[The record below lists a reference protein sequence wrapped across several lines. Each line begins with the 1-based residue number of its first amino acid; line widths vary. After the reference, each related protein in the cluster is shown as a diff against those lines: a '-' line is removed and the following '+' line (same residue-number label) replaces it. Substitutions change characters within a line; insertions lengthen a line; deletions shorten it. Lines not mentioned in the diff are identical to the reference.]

1 MQVQSKVIIRE
12 SFSFHIPP
20 QQIHHFSPLLLYD
33 ISVYHLF
40 FRTAYHKPIG
50 KSTFLPTSPV
60 KSAPC
65 SIATFL
71 CLFPLFIG
79 PYCRLHLLAACLAAA
94 LVALAVWL
102 WPAAETEPQRPDGT
116 ADPVLAAD
124 PVMDAYTAACQTYY
138 TGADGREYHLFTAM
152 TPAPQG
158 STEPVGYHSE
168 LIPANDGASVDC
180 PATVIAE
187 DAVTQDYAAEDFA
200 ALLDSWDV
208 SVTAPEGVSRVKLW
222 DAEEETPESPA
233 LLYRRLRAD
242 STCTH
247 NEVVW
252 TLYMKSGD
260 VLHLTMT
267 VEFEEQQALRITPED
282 TPLDTAQELQALLDR
297 LAEEYDADT
306 SITVELPDVTYDAP
320 VSVGCAVTLKG
331 SGTAFAAP
339 VTVTPLSDTERC
351 HAYVRF
357 SEVSFEGDG
366 GGTGVTARAPTY
378 LENCRVTGW
387 DVGALAVNGGWVYLH
402 GGYIGG
408 NGVGAQ
414 YDSAYSNSYTY
425 TIRRI
430 DFLNNTTALELLCLP
445 PNSYAALDDCRFHG
459 NGTDV
464 YNPGGYR
471 IEVNNG
477 TEVTL

>member
-102 WPAAETEPQRPDGT
+102 WPAAETEPQRPNSA

-138 TGADGREYHLFTAM
+138 TGADGREYHVFTAE
-152 TPAPQG
+152 TPNLYDP
-158 STEPVGYHSE
+158 TTPVGYCCR
-168 LIPANDGASVDC
+168 LIPDGSGNDF
-180 PATVIAE
+180 PATVMVE

-242 STCTH
+242 PTCTH

-252 TLYMKSGD
+252 TLRMKSGD

-282 TPLDTAQELQALLDR
+282 APLETARELQALLDR

-366 GGTGVTARAPTY
+366 SGTGVTARAPTY
-378 LENCRVTGW
+378 LENCRVTDW

-408 NGVGAQ
+408 NGVGAR

-445 PNSYAALDDCRFHG
+445 PNSYAALDDCRFRG

>member
-1 MQVQSKVIIRE
+1 M
-12 SFSFHIPP
+12 
-20 QQIHHFSPLLLYD
+20 
-33 ISVYHLF
+33 
-40 FRTAYHKPIG
+40 
-50 KSTFLPTSPV
+50 
-60 KSAPC
+60 
-65 SIATFL
+65 
-71 CLFPLFIG
+71 
-79 PYCRLHLLAACLAAA
+79 
-94 LVALAVWL
+94 
-102 WPAAETEPQRPDGT
+102 
-116 ADPVLAAD
+116 
-124 PVMDAYTAACQTYY
+124 
-138 TGADGREYHLFTAM
+138 FTAM
-152 TPAPQG
+152 TPNPYDP
-158 STEPVGYHSE
+158 TTPVGYCCR
-168 LIPANDGASVDC
+168 LIPDGSGNDF
-180 PATVIAE
+180 PATVMVE

-233 LLYRRLRAD
+233 LLYRRLWGD
-242 STCTH
+242 NTCTH
-247 NEVVW
+247 NEIVW
-252 TLYMKSGD
+252 TLRMKNGD
-260 VLHLTMT
+260 VLTLTQT
-267 VEFEEQQALRITPED
+267 IELLPQEVRTYSTAD

-297 LAEEYDADT
+297 LAEEYNADT

-331 SGTAFAAP
+331 SGTTFAAP

-366 GGTGVTARAPTY
+366 SGTGVTARAPTY

-387 DVGALAVNGGWVYLH
+387 AVGGEAVTGGWLYLRGSH
-402 GGYIGG
+402 VADC
-408 NGVGAQ
+408 GVGIR
-414 YDSAYSNSYTY
+414 YNSAYSSSYTY
-425 TIRRI
+425 FADKMT
-430 DFLNNTTALELLCLP
+430 FVQNGTALELLCLP
-445 PNSYAALDDCRFHG
+445 PNSYAALDDCRFRG

>member
-40 FRTAYHKPIG
+40 FSTAYHKPIG

-79 PYCRLHLLAACLAAA
+79 PYCRLHLLAACLAAVLA
-94 LVALAVWL
+94 ALAVWL
-102 WPAAETEPQRPDGT
+102 WPAAETEPQRPNSAVDPT
-116 ADPVLAAD
+116 AATDPAPD
-124 PVMDAYTAACQTYY
+124 PYLAACQTYY
-138 TGADGREYHLFTAM
+138 TGADGREYHVFTAV
-152 TPAPQG
+152 TPSIEG
-158 STEPVGYHSE
+158 RTDPVGYRSE
-168 LIPANDGASVDC
+168 LIPAGGTVDF
-180 PATVIAE
+180 PATVMVE

-242 STCTH
+242 PTCTH

-252 TLYMKSGD
+252 TLRMKSGD

-282 TPLDTAQELQALLDR
+282 APLETAQELQALLDR
-297 LAEEYDADT
+297 LAEEYDANT

-331 SGTAFAAP
+331 SGTTFTAPITVAPLKNTDLTRAF
-339 VTVTPLSDTERC
+339 
-351 HAYVRF
+351 VRF
-357 SEVSFEGDG
+357 RQINFTGDG
-366 GGTGVTARAPTY
+366 SGTGITAAAPTY
-378 LENCRVTGW
+378 LEESRVTGW
-387 DVGALAVNGGWVYLH
+387 AVGGEAVTGGWLYLRGSH
-402 GGYIGG
+402 VADC
-408 NGVGAQ
+408 GVGIR
-414 YDSAYSNSYTY
+414 YNSAYSSSYTY
-425 TIRRI
+425 FADKMT
-430 DFLNNTTALELLCLP
+430 FVQNGTALELLCMP
-445 PNSYAALDDCRFHG
+445 PRAYAVLEDCRFRG
-459 NGTDV
+459 NDV
-464 YNPGGYR
+464 DVANPGGYR

>member
-20 QQIHHFSPLLLYD
+20 QQIHHFPPLLLYD

-79 PYCRLHLLAACLAAA
+79 PYCRLRLLAACLAAVLA
-94 LVALAVWL
+94 ALAVWL
-102 WPAAETEPQRPDGT
+102 WPAAETEPQRPNST
-116 ADPVLAAD
+116 ADPTAATD
-124 PVMDAYTAACQTYY
+124 PAPDPYLAACQTYY
-138 TGADGREYHLFTAM
+138 TGADGREYHVFTAV
-152 TPAPQG
+152 TPSIEG
-158 STEPVGYHSE
+158 RTDPVGYRSE
-168 LIPANDGASVDC
+168 LIPAGGTVDF
-180 PATVIAE
+180 PATVMVE

-242 STCTH
+242 PTCTH

-252 TLYMKSGD
+252 TLRMKSGD

-282 TPLDTAQELQALLDR
+282 APLDTAEQLQALLDDI
-297 LAEEYDADT
+297 AGACDADT
-306 SITVELPDVTYDAP
+306 SVTVYLPEVTYDAP
-320 VSVGCAVTLKG
+320 ITVGCAVELVG
-331 SGTAFAAP
+331 SGTTFTAPITVAPLKNTDLTRAF
-339 VTVTPLSDTERC
+339 
-351 HAYVRF
+351 VRF
-357 SEVSFEGDG
+357 RQINFTGDG
-366 GGTGVTARAPTY
+366 SGTGITAAAPTY
-378 LENCRVTGW
+378 LEESRVTGW
-387 DVGALAVNGGWVYLH
+387 AVGGEAVTGGWLYLRGSH
-402 GGYIGG
+402 VADC
-408 NGVGAQ
+408 GVGIR
-414 YDSAYSNSYTY
+414 YNSAYSSSYTY
-425 TIRRI
+425 FADKMT
-430 DFLNNTTALELLCLP
+430 FVQNGTALELLCMP
-445 PNSYAALDDCRFHG
+445 PDGYIELQGCRFHG

-464 YNPGGYR
+464 RNPGGYR
-471 IEVNNG
+471 VEQTGSTTVA
-477 TEVTL
+477 L

>member
-1 MQVQSKVIIRE
+1 M
-12 SFSFHIPP
+12 
-20 QQIHHFSPLLLYD
+20 
-33 ISVYHLF
+33 
-40 FRTAYHKPIG
+40 
-50 KSTFLPTSPV
+50 
-60 KSAPC
+60 
-65 SIATFL
+65 
-71 CLFPLFIG
+71 
-79 PYCRLHLLAACLAAA
+79 
-94 LVALAVWL
+94 AVWL

-116 ADPVLAAD
+116 ADPAAATD
-124 PVMDAYTAACQTYY
+124 PAPDPYLAACQTYY
-138 TGADGREYHLFTAM
+138 TGADGREYHVFTAV
-152 TPAPQG
+152 TPSIEG
-158 STEPVGYHSE
+158 RTDPVGYRSE
-168 LIPANDGASVDC
+168 LIPAGGTVDF
-180 PATVIAE
+180 PATVMVE

-233 LLYRRLRAD
+233 LLCRRLRAD
-242 STCTH
+242 PTCTH

-252 TLYMKSGD
+252 TLRMKSGD

-282 TPLDTAQELQALLDR
+282 APL
-297 LAEEYDADT
+297 
-306 SITVELPDVTYDAP
+306 
-320 VSVGCAVTLKG
+320 SVGCAVTLKG

-366 GGTGVTARAPTY
+366 SGTGVTARAPTY

-408 NGVGAQ
+408 NGVGAR

-445 PNSYAALDDCRFHG
+445 PNSYAALDDCRFRG

>member
-1 MQVQSKVIIRE
+1 MTDMTKTDKKCPHCGAPLAQDASFCPHCTATLAQRRVI
-12 SFSFHIPP
+12 
-20 QQIHHFSPLLLYD
+20 
-33 ISVYHLF
+33 
-40 FRTAYHKPIG
+40 A
-50 KSTFLPTSPV
+50 LPRAGHRRSRW
-60 KSAPC
+60 
-65 SIATFL
+65 L
-71 CLFPLFIG
+71 
-79 PYCRLHLLAACLAAA
+79 LLAAVIAAA
-94 LVALAVWL
+94 AAAVVLWL
-102 WPAAETEPQRPDGT
+102 SRPGDTPPEDTAGKEDAAQ
-116 ADPVLAAD
+116 AAAD
-124 PVMDAYTAACQTYY
+124 PYLAACQTYY
-138 TGADGREYHLFTAM
+138 TGADGREYHVFTAV
-152 TPAPQG
+152 TPSIEG
-158 STEPVGYHSE
+158 RTDPVGYHSE
-168 LIPANDGASVDC
+168 LIPAGGTVDF
-180 PATVIAE
+180 PATVMVE

-242 STCTH
+242 PTCTH

-252 TLYMKSGD
+252 TLRMKSGD

-282 TPLDTAQELQALLDR
+282 APLETAQELQALLDR
-297 LAEEYDADT
+297 LAEEYNADT

-366 GGTGVTARAPTY
+366 SGTGVTARAPTY

-408 NGVGAQ
+408 NGVGAR

-445 PNSYAALDDCRFHG
+445 PNSYAALDDCRFRG

-477 TEVTL
+477 TEVALPAGRDAAA

>member
-79 PYCRLHLLAACLAAA
+79 PYCRLRLLAACLAAVLA
-94 LVALAVWL
+94 ALAVWL
-102 WPAAETEPQRPDGT
+102 WPTAETEPQRPNS
-116 ADPVLAAD
+116 AAD
-124 PVMDAYTAACQTYY
+124 PAAATDPAPDPYLAACQIYY
-138 TGADGREYHLFTAM
+138 TGADGREYHVFTAV
-152 TPAPQG
+152 TPSIEG
-158 STEPVGYHSE
+158 RTDPVGYRSE
-168 LIPANDGASVDC
+168 LIPAGGTVDF
-180 PATVIAE
+180 PATVMVE

-242 STCTH
+242 PTCTH

-252 TLYMKSGD
+252 TL
-260 VLHLTMT
+260 
-267 VEFEEQQALRITPED
+267 RITPED
-282 TPLDTAQELQALLDR
+282 APLETAQELQALLDR
-297 LAEEYDADT
+297 LAEEYDANT

-331 SGTAFAAP
+331 SGTTFAAP

-366 GGTGVTARAPTY
+366 SGTGVTARAPTY

-387 DVGALAVNGGWVYLH
+387 AVGGEAVTGGWLYLRGSH
-402 GGYIGG
+402 VADC
-408 NGVGAQ
+408 GVGIR
-414 YDSAYSNSYTY
+414 YNSAYSSSYTY
-425 TIRRI
+425 FADKMT
-430 DFLNNTTALELLCLP
+430 FVQNGTALELLCMP
-445 PNSYAALDDCRFHG
+445 PDGYIELQGCRFHG

-464 YNPGGYR
+464 RNPGGYR
-471 IEVNNG
+471 VEQTGSTTVA
-477 TEVTL
+477 L

>member
-1 MQVQSKVIIRE
+1 MTDMTKTDKKCPHCGAPLAQDASFCPHCTATLAQRRVI
-12 SFSFHIPP
+12 
-20 QQIHHFSPLLLYD
+20 
-33 ISVYHLF
+33 
-40 FRTAYHKPIG
+40 A
-50 KSTFLPTSPV
+50 LPRAGHRRSRW
-60 KSAPC
+60 
-65 SIATFL
+65 L
-71 CLFPLFIG
+71 
-79 PYCRLHLLAACLAAA
+79 LLAAVIAAA
-94 LVALAVWL
+94 AAAVVLWL
-102 WPAAETEPQRPDGT
+102 SRPGDTPPEDTAGKEDAAQ
-116 ADPVLAAD
+116 AAAD
-124 PVMDAYTAACQTYY
+124 PYLAACQTYY
-138 TGADGREYHLFTAM
+138 TGADGREYHVFTAV
-152 TPAPQG
+152 TPSIEG
-158 STEPVGYHSE
+158 RTDPVGYRSE
-168 LIPANDGASVDC
+168 LIPAGGTVDF
-180 PATVIAE
+180 PATVMVE

-242 STCTH
+242 PTCTH
-247 NEVVW
+247 NEVEW
-252 TLYMKSGD
+252 TLYMKNGD
-260 VLHLTMT
+260 VLHLSMT

-282 TPLDTAQELQALLDR
+282 APLETAQELQALLDR

-306 SITVELPDVTYDAP
+306 SVTVELPDVTYDAP

-357 SEVSFEGDG
+357 SEVSFERDG

-408 NGVGAQ
+408 NGVGAR

-445 PNSYAALDDCRFHG
+445 PHSYAALDDCRFRG

-477 TEVTL
+477 TEVALSAGRDAAA

>member
-1 MQVQSKVIIRE
+1 MCGNFILPRGEKSLWIFYSSVQLDFTIN
-12 SFSFHIPP
+12 H
-20 QQIHHFSPLLLYD
+20 
-33 ISVYHLF
+33 HLF

-102 WPAAETEPQRPDGT
+102 WPAAETEPQRPNSAVDPT
-116 ADPVLAAD
+116 AATDPAPD
-124 PVMDAYTAACQTYY
+124 PYLAACQTYY
-138 TGADGREYHLFTAM
+138 TGADGREYHVFTAV
-152 TPAPQG
+152 TPSIEG
-158 STEPVGYHSE
+158 RTDPVGYRSE
-168 LIPANDGASVDC
+168 LIPAGETVDFS
-180 PATVIAE
+180 ATVMVE

-242 STCTH
+242 PTCTH

-252 TLYMKSGD
+252 TLYMKNGD
-260 VLHLTMT
+260 EIQLTMT
-267 VEFEEQQALRITPED
+267 VEFEEQTTLYFGQQDA
-282 TPLDTAQELQALLDR
+282 PLETAQELQALLDR
-297 LAEEYDADT
+297 LAQEYDADT
-306 SITVELPDVTYDAP
+306 SITVELPDVTCDAP

-331 SGTAFAAP
+331 SGTTFASP

-408 NGVGAQ
+408 NGVGAR

-425 TIRRI
+425 TIRHI

-445 PNSYAALDDCRFHG
+445 PNSYAALDDCRFRG

>member
-1 MQVQSKVIIRE
+1 MLLPRRAE
-12 SFSFHIPP
+12 LPP
-20 QQIHHFSPLLLYD
+20 AD
-33 ISVYHLF
+33 
-40 FRTAYHKPIG
+40 
-50 KSTFLPTSPV
+50 
-60 KSAPC
+60 
-65 SIATFL
+65 
-71 CLFPLFIG
+71 
-79 PYCRLHLLAACLAAA
+79 
-94 LVALAVWL
+94 
-102 WPAAETEPQRPDGT
+102 AETPTAPD
-116 ADPVLAAD
+116 AAPDPYL
-124 PVMDAYTAACQTYY
+124 AACQTYY
-138 TGADGREYHLFTAM
+138 TAGDGREYHVFTAM
-152 TPAPQG
+152 TPNLYDP
-158 STEPVGYHSE
+158 TTPVGYCCR
-168 LIPANDGASVDC
+168 LIPDGGSNDF
-180 PATVIAE
+180 PATVMVQDATTQE
-187 DAVTQDYAAEDFA
+187 DCPEDFA

-208 SVTAPEGVSRVKLW
+208 TVSAPEGVSRVKLW

-233 LLYRRLRAD
+233 LLYRRLWGD
-242 STCTH
+242 NTCTH
-247 NEVVW
+247 NEIVW
-252 TLYMKSGD
+252 TLRMKNGD
-260 VLHLTMT
+260 VLTLTQT
-267 VEFEEQQALRITPED
+267 IELLPQEVRTYSTAD
-282 TPLDTAQELQALLDR
+282 TPLETAQELQALLDR

-366 GGTGVTARAPTY
+366 SGTGVTARAPTY

-408 NGVGAQ
+408 NGVGAR

-445 PNSYAALDDCRFHG
+445 PNSYAALDDCRFRG

>member
-20 QQIHHFSPLLLYD
+20 QQIHHFPPLLLYD

-79 PYCRLHLLAACLAAA
+79 PYCRLHLLAAVITAAA
-94 LVALAVWL
+94 AAVVLWL
-102 WPAAETEPQRPDGT
+102 SRPGDTPPEDT
-116 ADPVLAAD
+116 ADKEDAAQAAVD
-124 PVMDAYTAACQTYY
+124 PYLAACQTYY
-138 TGADGREYHLFTAM
+138 TAGDGREYHVFTAV
-152 TPAPQG
+152 TPSIEG
-158 STEPVGYHSE
+158 RTDPVGYRSE
-168 LIPANDGASVDC
+168 LIPAGGTVDF
-180 PATVIAE
+180 PATVMVE

-242 STCTH
+242 PTCTH

-252 TLYMKSGD
+252 TLRMKSGD

-282 TPLDTAQELQALLDR
+282 APLETAQELQALLDR
-297 LAEEYDADT
+297 LAEEYNADT

-331 SGTAFAAP
+331 SGTTFAAP

-357 SEVSFEGDG
+357 SEVRFEGDG
-366 GGTGVTARAPTY
+366 SGTGVTARAPTY

-408 NGVGAQ
+408 NGVGAR

-445 PNSYAALDDCRFHG
+445 PNSYAALDDCRFRG

>member
-1 MQVQSKVIIRE
+1 
-12 SFSFHIPP
+12 
-20 QQIHHFSPLLLYD
+20 
-33 ISVYHLF
+33 
-40 FRTAYHKPIG
+40 
-50 KSTFLPTSPV
+50 
-60 KSAPC
+60 
-65 SIATFL
+65 
-71 CLFPLFIG
+71 
-79 PYCRLHLLAACLAAA
+79 
-94 LVALAVWL
+94 
-102 WPAAETEPQRPDGT
+102 
-116 ADPVLAAD
+116 
-124 PVMDAYTAACQTYY
+124 MDAYTAACQTYY
-138 TGADGREYHLFTAM
+138 TGADGREYHVFTAV
-152 TPAPQG
+152 TPSIEG
-158 STEPVGYHSE
+158 RTDPVGYRSE
-168 LIPANDGASVDC
+168 LIPAGGTVDF
-180 PATVIAE
+180 PATVMVE

-208 SVTAPEGVSRVKLW
+208 SVSAPEGVGRVSLRE
-222 DAEEETPESPA
+222 AELETADTPA
-233 LLYRRLRAD
+233 LLYRRLWGD
-242 STCTH
+242 NTCTH
-247 NEVVW
+247 NEIVW
-252 TLYMKSGD
+252 TLRMKNGD
-260 VLHLTMT
+260 VLTLTQT
-267 VEFEEQQALRITPED
+267 IELLPQEVRTYSTAD
-282 TPLDTAQELQALLDR
+282 APLETAQELQALLDR
-297 LAEEYDADT
+297 LAEEYNADT

-366 GGTGVTARAPTY
+366 SGTGVTARAPTY

-408 NGVGAQ
+408 NGVGAR

-425 TIRRI
+425 TIRHI

-445 PNSYAALDDCRFHG
+445 PNSYAALDDCRFRG

>member
-1 MQVQSKVIIRE
+1 MRRR
-12 SFSFHIPP
+12 PP
-20 QQIHHFSPLLLYD
+20 P
-33 ISVYHLF
+33 
-40 FRTAYHKPIG
+40 RTRPW
-50 KSTFLPTSPV
+50 T
-60 KSAPC
+60 
-65 SIATFL
+65 
-71 CLFPLFIG
+71 
-79 PYCRLHLLAACLAAA
+79 PYL
-94 LVALAVWL
+94 
-102 WPAAETEPQRPDGT
+102 T
-116 ADPVLAAD
+116 
-124 PVMDAYTAACQTYY
+124 ACQTYY
-138 TGADGREYHLFTAM
+138 TAGDGREYHVFTAM
-152 TPAPQG
+152 TPNPYDP
-158 STEPVGYHSE
+158 TTPVGYCCR
-168 LIPANDGASVDC
+168 LIPDGSGNDF
-180 PATVIAE
+180 PATVMVE

-233 LLYRRLRAD
+233 LLYRRLWGD
-242 STCTH
+242 NTCTH
-247 NEVVW
+247 NEIVW
-252 TLYMKSGD
+252 TLRMKNGD
-260 VLHLTMT
+260 VLTLTQT
-267 VEFEEQQALRITPED
+267 IELLPQEVRTYSTAD

-297 LAEEYDADT
+297 LAEEYNADT

-331 SGTAFAAP
+331 SGTTFAAP

-366 GGTGVTARAPTY
+366 SGTGVTARAPTY

-387 DVGALAVNGGWVYLH
+387 AVGGEAVTGGWLYLRGSH
-402 GGYIGG
+402 VADC
-408 NGVGAQ
+408 GVGIR
-414 YDSAYSNSYTY
+414 YNSAYSSSYTY
-425 TIRRI
+425 FADKMT
-430 DFLNNTTALELLCLP
+430 FVQNGTALELLCLP
-445 PNSYAALDDCRFHG
+445 PNSYAALDDCRFRG

>member
-102 WPAAETEPQRPDGT
+102 WPTAETEPQRPDGT

-138 TGADGREYHLFTAM
+138 TGADGREYHVFTAE
-152 TPAPQG
+152 TPNPYDP
-158 STEPVGYHSE
+158 TTPVGYCCR
-168 LIPANDGASVDC
+168 LIPDGSGNDF
-180 PATVIAE
+180 PATVMVQDATTQE
-187 DAVTQDYAAEDFA
+187 DCPEDFA

-242 STCTH
+242 PTCTH

-252 TLYMKSGD
+252 TLHMKSGD

-282 TPLDTAQELQALLDR
+282 APLETAQELQALLDR

-339 VTVTPLSDTERC
+339 VTVMPLSDTERC

-378 LENCRVTGW
+378 LENCRVTDW

-408 NGVGAQ
+408 NGVGAR

-445 PNSYAALDDCRFHG
+445 PNSYAALDDCRFRG

>member
-20 QQIHHFSPLLLYD
+20 QQIHHFPPLLLYD

-94 LVALAVWL
+94 LAAALLLLLPRRAEL
-102 WPAAETEPQRPDGT
+102 PPADAETPTAPD
-116 ADPVLAAD
+116 AAMDPYL
-124 PVMDAYTAACQTYY
+124 TACQTYY
-138 TGADGREYHLFTAM
+138 TAGDGREYHVFTAM
-152 TPAPQG
+152 TPNPYDP
-158 STEPVGYHSE
+158 TTPVGYCCR
-168 LIPANDGASVDC
+168 LIPDGSGNDF
-180 PATVIAE
+180 PATVMVQDATTQE
-187 DAVTQDYAAEDFA
+187 DCPEDFA
-200 ALLDSWDV
+200 PLLDSWDV
-208 SVTAPEGVSRVKLW
+208 TVSAPEGVGRVSLW

-242 STCTH
+242 PTCTH

-252 TLYMKSGD
+252 TLYMKNGD
-260 VLHLTMT
+260 EIQLTMT
-267 VEFEEQQALRITPED
+267 VEFEEQTTLYFGQQD
-282 TPLDTAQELQALLDR
+282 TPLETAQELQALLDR

-339 VTVTPLSDTERC
+339 VTVMPLSDTERC

-366 GGTGVTARAPTY
+366 SGTGVTARAPTY

-387 DVGALAVNGGWVYLH
+387 AVGGEAVTGGWLYLRGSH
-402 GGYIGG
+402 VADC
-408 NGVGAQ
+408 GVGIR
-414 YDSAYSNSYTY
+414 YNSAYSSSYTY
-425 TIRRI
+425 FADKMT
-430 DFLNNTTALELLCLP
+430 FVQNGTALELLCMP
-445 PNSYAALDDCRFHG
+445 PDGYIELQGCRFHG

-464 YNPGGYR
+464 RNPGGYR
-471 IEVNNG
+471 VEQTGSTTVA
-477 TEVTL
+477 L

>member
-1 MQVQSKVIIRE
+1 MG
-12 SFSFHIPP
+12 F
-20 QQIHHFSPLLLYD
+20 
-33 ISVYHLF
+33 
-40 FRTAYHKPIG
+40 
-50 KSTFLPTSPV
+50 
-60 KSAPC
+60 
-65 SIATFL
+65 
-71 CLFPLFIG
+71 
-79 PYCRLHLLAACLAAA
+79 AAA
-94 LVALAVWL
+94 FAAGLAVWL
-102 WPAAETEPQRPDGT
+102 WPAAETEPQRPNS
-116 ADPVLAAD
+116 AAD
-124 PVMDAYTAACQTYY
+124 PAAATDPAPDPYLAACQTYY
-138 TGADGREYHLFTAM
+138 TGADGREYHVFTAV
-152 TPAPQG
+152 TPNLYDP
-158 STEPVGYHSE
+158 TTPVGYCCR
-168 LIPANDGASVDC
+168 LIPDGSGNDF
-180 PATVIAE
+180 PATVMVQDATTQE
-187 DAVTQDYAAEDFA
+187 DCPEDFA

-208 SVTAPEGVSRVKLW
+208 TVSAPEGVGRVSLRE
-222 DAEEETPESPA
+222 AELETVDTPA
-233 LLYRRLRAD
+233 LLYRRLWGD
-242 STCTH
+242 NTCTH
-247 NEVVW
+247 NEIVW
-252 TLYMKSGD
+252 TLRMKNGD
-260 VLHLTMT
+260 VLTLTQT
-267 VEFEEQQALRITPED
+267 IELLPQEVRTYSTAD
-282 TPLDTAQELQALLDR
+282 TPLETAQELQALLDR

-339 VTVTPLSDTERC
+339 VTVMPLSDTERC

-408 NGVGAQ
+408 NGVGAR

-445 PNSYAALDDCRFHG
+445 PNSYAALDDCRFRG

>member
-1 MQVQSKVIIRE
+1 M
-12 SFSFHIPP
+12 
-20 QQIHHFSPLLLYD
+20 
-33 ISVYHLF
+33 
-40 FRTAYHKPIG
+40 
-50 KSTFLPTSPV
+50 
-60 KSAPC
+60 
-65 SIATFL
+65 
-71 CLFPLFIG
+71 
-79 PYCRLHLLAACLAAA
+79 
-94 LVALAVWL
+94 AVWL
-102 WPAAETEPQRPDGT
+102 WPAAETEPQRPNS
-116 ADPVLAAD
+116 AAD
-124 PVMDAYTAACQTYY
+124 PAAATDPAPDPYLAACQTYY
-138 TGADGREYHLFTAM
+138 TGADGREYHVFTAV
-152 TPAPQG
+152 TPSIEG
-158 STEPVGYHSE
+158 RTDPVGYRSE
-168 LIPANDGASVDC
+168 LIPAGGTVDF
-180 PATVIAE
+180 PATVMVE

-242 STCTH
+242 PTCTH

-252 TLYMKSGD
+252 TLRMKSGD
-260 VLHLTMT
+260 VLTLTQT
-267 VEFEEQQALRITPED
+267 IELLPQEVRTYSTAD
-282 TPLDTAQELQALLDR
+282 TPLDTAEQLQALLDDITG
-297 LAEEYDADT
+297 ACDADT
-306 SITVELPDVTYDAP
+306 SVTVYLPEVTYDAP
-320 VSVGCAVTLKG
+320 ITVGCAVELVG
-331 SGTAFAAP
+331 SGTTFTAPITVAPLKNTDLTCAF
-339 VTVTPLSDTERC
+339 
-351 HAYVRF
+351 VRF
-357 SEVSFEGDG
+357 RQINFTGDG
-366 GGTGVTARAPTY
+366 SGTGITAAAPTY
-378 LENCRVTGW
+378 LENCRVTDW

-408 NGVGAQ
+408 NGVGAR

-445 PNSYAALDDCRFHG
+445 PNSYAALDDCRFRG